1 MKEKICIFNA
11 DSDVAAIDCNISDAA
26 VTFKKTDDNAL
37 SVILPSAKNVH
48 AGNDK
53 GTLYISQTKRT
64 ALFARRQK
72 IIVCVPEHI
81 VPSLTFNGKRC
92 TLEIEGNIYAD
103 INIIAENGNISL
115 TDTSANDLE
124 INGDRLSISINDS
137 TFKGNLYVNARAAE
151 FTVQHSFA
159 GLAVVRTKSGN
170 MGLIGLAFKDCTLET
185 EEGEITATLI
195 GKREEYNM
203 RLVTKS
209 GADAEEIQKIASADK
224 NFNAYTANGNIV
236 VCFADNE
243 KAADELVFTDDVI
256 ATEEKIPEKEI

>member
-1 MKEKICIFNA
+1 MKEKVCIFNA
-11 DSDVAAIDCNISDAA
+11 DSDVTAIDCNISDAA

-103 INIIAENGNISL
+103 INIIAESGDISL

-151 FTVQHSFA
+151 EHMFNGA
-159 GLAVVRTKSGN
+159 GRRNVNA
-170 MGLIGLAFKDCTLET
+170 AF
-185 EEGEITATLI
+185 
-195 GKREEYNM
+195 
-203 RLVTKS
+203 
-209 GADAEEIQKIASADK
+209 DAFGVCVEAQPNVKG
-224 NFNAYTANGNIV
+224 FNIV
-236 VCFADNE
+236 
-243 KAADELVFTDDVI
+243 
-256 ATEEKIPEKEI
+256 KIFNFQFGRGPL